1 MRVSSSTTISDEELV
16 TYNVKELNRVL
27 KSKGAYDDNYDAYD
41 DDYDAYDDDYD
52 EDELVT

>member
-27 KSKGAYDDNYDAYD
+27 KSKGT
-41 DDYDAYDDDYD
+41 
-52 EDELVT
+52 LGSMMTIMSKSQVSLKSK